1 MWPKEIR
8 QLIGVISIALESRK
22 RKEIND
28 MMEEMSTLRE
38 ENRNMSKIVV
48 EFKANVEALEERA
61 KLYER
66 R

>member
-1 MWPKEIR
+1 
-8 QLIGVISIALESRK
+8 
-22 RKEIND
+22 